1 MVTCVTCLLNGEHT
15 CPDQSSSLPSS
26 TRVPWRCYWRC
37 HRRDCFSLC
46 SMHSRL
52 LRTCAFW
59 TRLGVRFFT
68 LSETVGL
75 GLNEKQPHQQIES
88 SFAVVAAHVRSSVL
102 RSDEYVSANL
112 PASSIAFV
120 VKGTTFVIYDVRFQ
134 HYHQYCAQIVIYP
147 EYHFK
152 LMSVIAESSFTDT
165 TVQYFYERKRGSDLP
180 FLVEKRRWQWEKRP

>member
-1 MVTCVTCLLNGEHT
+1 MVTCVTCLLNGKHT

-26 TRVPWRCYWRC
+26 TRVPWRCCWRC

-52 LRTCAFW
+52 LRICAFW

-88 SFAVVAAHVRSSVL
+88 SFEKQHMCVAAFSVVTNTL
-102 RSDEYVSANL
+102 APTHQHLLLHLLSKVQHLLFTMSAFN
-112 PASSIAFV
+112 
-120 VKGTTFVIYDVRFQ
+120 TTTNT
-134 HYHQYCAQIVIYP
+134 ALKIVIYP

-152 LMSVIAESSFTDT
+152 LVSVIAESSFTDT

-180 FLVEKRRWQWEKRP
+180 FLVEQRRWQWEERP